1 VSAPLATVDGL
12 LWTDL
17 DGAQLSVVL
26 RLVRWPAARAAP
38 AAPAAPVEE
47 RRLRL
52 VRWPAGR
59 AAPAAPAARSLR
71 NAGGGVRW

>member
-26 RLVRWPAARAAP
+26 RLVR
-38 AAPAAPVEE
+38 
-47 RRLRL
+47 
-52 VRWPAGR
+52 
-59 AAPAAPAARSLR
+59 
-71 NAGGGVRW
+71 